1 MKRLTALLMVCV
13 LLFCCVSAMA
23 EKVTVVNAS
32 VVVPETMM
40 EDELTREDINDDMVA
55 YYYNDD
61 L

>member
-13 LLFCCVSAMA
+13 LLLCCVSAMA
-23 EKVTVVNAS
+23 EKVTVFNAS
-32 VVVPETMM
+32 VVVPETMT
-40 EDELTREDINDDMVA
+40 EDELTREDIDDDMVA